1 MKTRFEQFNLAIT
14 YFLNENDLFGN
25 IKLTNDNNIR
35 SSRQKHILDIP
46 SEYSYKERFIDGCKD
61 NYKETT
67 MTQQL
72 PEIDLFIEKFTH
84 YFNEFKKTD
93 YNNREQTRTIKSYVS
108 ISDAI
113 YYTTTSSKSGVKAT
127 IVVQY
132 HNSWL
137 PYPQIEY
144 SDIVNKTNK
153 KNNENSLL
161 KERIMKTKRM
171 LHHNN
176 NVYKRRDRLNAKK
189 FETITNIIREYYKN
203 SNEQNDCPVCYEA
216 IKPDNLY
223 ISGCSHYICEPCAL
237 KCENCPLCREDYLY
251 RNTNN

>member
-25 IKLTNDNNIR
+25 IKSINDINPR
-35 SSRQKHILDIP
+35 SSTQRYVLDIP
-46 SEYSYKERFIDGCKD
+46 SEHTFAERFIDDYVVD
-61 NYKETT
+61 NYKPTT
-67 MTQQL
+67 IRQQL
-72 PEIDLFIEKFTH
+72 PEIDIFVEKFTN
-84 YFNEFKKTD
+84 YFDEFKKFE
-93 YNNREQTRTIKSYVS
+93 YNNKEQRRTLKSFVS
-108 ISDAI
+108 ISDTI
-113 YYTTTSSKSGVKAT
+113 YYTTTSSKTGVKAKLL
-127 IVVQY
+127 VQY

-144 SDIVNKTNK
+144 NELLHKTK
-153 KNNENSLL
+153 KKHNENALL

-176 NVYKRRDRLNAKK
+176 NVFKTREKLNSTK

-203 SNEQNDCPVCYEA
+203 SNEKKECPVCYEI
-216 IKPDNLY
+216 IKPEKLY
-223 ISGCSHYICEPCAL
+223 VSGCSHFICEQCAT

-251 RNTNN
+251 KK